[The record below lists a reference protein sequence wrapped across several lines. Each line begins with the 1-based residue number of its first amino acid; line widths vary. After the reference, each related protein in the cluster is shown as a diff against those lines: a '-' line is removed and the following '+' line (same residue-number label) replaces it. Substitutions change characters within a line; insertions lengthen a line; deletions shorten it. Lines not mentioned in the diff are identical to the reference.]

1 MRHALSAFKIKELLM
16 MQMDAISKKIGV
28 LAKEGDARFLE
39 IGRILREFYDT
50 LAEEGGSKNEALAQL
65 LAGAKIARRRAFYW
79 IEIDRVYSDLKVPRK
94 RLIDVGW
101 TKLSVIAK
109 HVDHDSIEAWLNF
122 AEKSTAEELKAML
135 SGKAL
140 PTHTLTFKLTEKQ
153 YAAIAGT
160 LLANG
165 AYLTAGA
172 GLANKE
178 IALLR
183 ICKTLQK
190 AWQAGIT

>member
-1 MRHALSAFKIKELLM
+1 M

-39 IGRILREFYDT
+39 IGSILREFYDT
-50 LAEEGGSKNEALAQL
+50 LAEEDGSKNEALAKL
-65 LAGAKIARRRAFYW
+65 LAGTKIARRRAFYW
-79 IEIDRVYSDLKVPRK
+79 IEIDRVYSELKVPRK
-94 RLIDVGW
+94 RLIEVGW

-109 HVDHDSIEAWLNF
+109 HVDHDSVDAWLNF
-122 AEKSTAEELKAML
+122 AEKSTAEELKAIL

-153 YAAIAGT
+153 YGVIAGT

-178 IALLR
+178 LALLK

>member
-1 MRHALSAFKIKELLM
+1 M

-39 IGRILREFYDT
+39 IGKILREFYDT
-50 LAEEGGSKNEALAQL
+50 LTEEDGPKKKALAQIL
-65 LAGAKIARRRAFYW
+65 SGSKIARRRAFYW
-79 IEIDRVYSDLKVPRK
+79 IEIDRVYSELKVPRK
-94 RLIDVGW
+94 RLIEVGW

-140 PTHTLTFKLTEKQ
+140 PAHTLTLKLTEKQ
-153 YAAIAGT
+153 YGVIAGT

-165 AYLTAGA
+165 AYLTSGA

-178 IALLR
+178 MALLK
-183 ICKTLQK
+183 ICKTVHK